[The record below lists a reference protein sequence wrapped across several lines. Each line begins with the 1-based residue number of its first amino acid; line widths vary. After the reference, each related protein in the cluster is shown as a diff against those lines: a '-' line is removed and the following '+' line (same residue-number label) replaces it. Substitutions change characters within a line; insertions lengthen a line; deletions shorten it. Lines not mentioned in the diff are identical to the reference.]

1 MIRLVFL
8 LLSFFS
14 LTLSATEP
22 LKKVSLQLL
31 WFDQFQFAGYYMAI
45 EKGFYKDV
53 GLEVALHP
61 YKHGIDVKAEVLAKN
76 ATFGVGRA
84 DIIRYDS
91 AGDNFSLLAAIFQST
106 PSILLTLKSSN
117 INMIKDFSGKRIMQ
131 TADLVE
137 SASIKAVLN
146 AHDVDINSLVRVEHT
161 GNLQDLV
168 NKKVDIY
175 SAYISNEPYTLEQM
189 GIEYKS
195 FTSKDEG
202 FDLYSDFLFTSQEF
216 LQDDPEVVEAFQKAS
231 LKGWEYAFEHIPESV
246 DIIFKKYN
254 QQNKTRDALAF
265 EAKELKKLAYKDVV
279 HIGKI
284 SENKIQRIY
293 DIYNI
298 LGVSEKALNIEKLIY
313 NNTRVY
319 FNKEEKEYLKKHE
332 PIRFCT
338 QPDTLPYSAIK
349 DSRFIGIGASLL
361 TLIERNSK
369 VKFKLYETETWNE
382 SLLSIAQRK
391 CDFLPM
397 AAATD
402 KRNRYVNFS
411 KSYYYEPLVIVTK
424 EDKNY
429 ILDVGSV
436 IHKQFSV
443 VKGNSFIETLKKS
456 YPGIKLQEVDHI
468 KDGLLGV
475 EQGRYFG
482 HIDIMMSSAYHIQH
496 SAKQHLKINGQ
507 FKEPIKVCFAIRND
521 DPILFGIMN
530 KIVGSIHVEELQTIL
545 NKWVSVN
552 YTKGVNY
559 EYIKEIVVL
568 TLIFLLG
575 LLYRGSLL
583 KKQNSA
589 LEKLQGE
596 LIELNETL
604 ETRVEEAVYELE
616 VAQEIG
622 KIGSWIY
629 DLESQK
635 LKWSKQSYEIFDVP
649 REEVDNLYQNFRDRI
664 HPDDLIMVEKKYRES
679 LDNQEY
685 YEIQHRLL
693 MPDNSIKYV
702 YERGKTIFSYEGKPL
717 KTYGTVQNI
726 TEKILNQVELDKK
739 DAFLLHQSRLAQM
752 GEMLSMIAHQWKQP
766 LSAIASTEITLK
778 TAIELEKYDLSD
790 EKQQQDFLVF
800 LLERLDKI
808 SLYVQNLG
816 KTIDNFSNYY
826 KPNKASVLVDLD
838 SIIEKSIE
846 LIQDSLKSALIE
858 WELDLDSEEQI
869 FVHENELMQ
878 VILNILNNAK
888 DQLVNNNIENPKI
901 VLRSYTLK
909 KSVVLEIEDNAGG
922 IKEDILPKIFDPYF
936 STKREKNGTGLGL
949 YMSKMIVED
958 YHRGHLRVEN
968 TQNGAKFIM
977 EVSKG
982 EST

>member
-1 MIRLVFL
+1 MIRPL
-8 LLSFFS
+8 LLLLLFSF
-14 LTLSATEP
+14 LTLFAAEP

-31 WFDQFQFAGYYMAI
+31 WFDQFQFAGYYIAI
-45 EKGFYKDV
+45 EKGFYKEAGLDV
-53 GLEVALHP
+53 ELHP
-61 YKHGIDVKAEVLAKN
+61 YKYGIDVKAEVLAQN

-91 AGDNFSLLAAIFQST
+91 MGEKFALLAAIFQST

-117 INMIKDFSGKRIMQ
+117 INKIEDFSGKRIMQ
-131 TADLVE
+131 TTDLVQ
-137 SASIKAVLN
+137 SASIEAVLK
-146 AHDVDINSLVRVEHT
+146 AHNVKLDSLMKVEHT

-168 NKKVDIY
+168 DKKVDIY
-175 SAYISNEPYTLEQM
+175 SAYISNEPYILKQM

-202 FDLYSDFLFTSQEF
+202 FDLYSDLLFTSQEF
-216 LQDDPEVVEAFQKAS
+216 LQSDSVAVEAFKQAS
-231 LKGWEYAFEHIPESV
+231 LKGWKYAFEHIPESV
-246 DIIFKKYN
+246 DIIFKRYN
-254 QQNKTRDALAF
+254 QQNKTRAALTF
-265 EAKELKKLAYKDVV
+265 EAEELKKLAHKDSISLG
-279 HIGKI
+279 HI
-284 SENKIQRIY
+284 SDNKVQRIY

-298 LGVSEKALNIEKLIY
+298 LGVTTEALNIEKLIY
-313 NNTRVY
+313 NSNKVY
-319 FNKEEKEYLKKHE
+319 FNKEEQAYLKKRGY
-332 PIRFCT
+332 INFCT
-338 QPDTLPYSAIK
+338 QPDTLPYSAIEN
-349 DSRFIGIGASLL
+349 SRFIGIGSSLL
-361 TLIERNSK
+361 ELIKRNSQIN
-369 VKFKLYETETWNE
+369 FKLYETKTWNE
-382 SLLSIAQRK
+382 SLHAIAQRK

-397 AAATD
+397 AAATP

-411 KSYYYEPLVIVTK
+411 QSYYDEPLVIVTK
-424 EDKNY
+424 DDQNY

-443 VKGNSFIETLKKS
+443 VKGNSFIESLKQL
-456 YPGIKLQEVDHI
+456 YPSIKLHEVDHI
-468 KDGLLGV
+468 SEGLAGV
-475 EQGRYFG
+475 EQGKFFG
-482 HIDIMMSSAYHIQH
+482 HIDIMMSSAYQIQH
-496 SAKQHLKINGQ
+496 ASKQHLKINGQ
-507 FKEPIKVCFAIRND
+507 FKEPIEVCFAIRND

-530 KIVGSIHVEELQTIL
+530 KLVASIHPEELQTIL
-545 NKWVSVN
+545 NKWVFVN

-568 TLIFLLG
+568 TLIFLFG

-604 ETRVEEAVYELE
+604 ETKVEEAVYELE

-622 KIGSWIY
+622 NIGSWIY
-629 DLESQK
+629 DLETQK
-635 LKWSKQSYEIFDVP
+635 LKCSKQSYEIFDIP
-649 REEVDNLYQNFRDRI
+649 KEQVDNLYENFRDRI

-679 LDNQEY
+679 LDNQEC

-693 MPDNSIKYV
+693 MPDSSVKYV
-702 YERGKTIFSYEGKPL
+702 YERGKTIFSSAGKPL

-726 TEKILNQVELDKK
+726 TEKILNQIELDKK

-826 KPNKASVLVDLD
+826 KPNKASVLVNLD
-838 SIIEKSIE
+838 SIVEKSME

-858 WELDLDSEEQI
+858 CELDLDSKEKI
-869 FVHENELMQ
+869 DVHENELMQ

-949 YMSKMIVED
+949 YMSKMIIED

-968 TQNGAKFIM
+968 TQNGAMFIM

-982 EST
+982 ENT